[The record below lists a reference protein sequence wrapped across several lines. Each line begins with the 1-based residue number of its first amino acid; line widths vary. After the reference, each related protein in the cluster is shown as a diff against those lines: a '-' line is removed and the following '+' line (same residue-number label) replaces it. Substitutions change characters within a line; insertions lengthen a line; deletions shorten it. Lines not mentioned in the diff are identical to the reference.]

1 MTNIEQFIT
10 GAFFIPYVF
19 FLVMCGV
26 PLFFME
32 ASYGQFSSLSPIS
45 IWRICPLFKGKY
57 LLDRLFITYTVMYM
71 YINIHV
77 SHPSVSK
84 NALIHLPEEGKTVI
98 CVRIHIVFG
107 LLMLPML
114 ITIMHVHTTF
124 VAKYYDK
131 INVKFNLL

>member
-77 SHPSVSK
+77 SHPSVTK
-84 NALIHLPEEGKTVI
+84 HALIQEGKPVI
-98 CVRIHIVFG
+98 CVIIHIVFG
-107 LLMLPML
+107 LLMLPMF

-124 VAKYYDK
+124 VATMIK
-131 INVKFNLL
+131 

>member
-57 LLDRLFITYTVMYM
+57 LLDRLYITYTVMNM

-77 SHPSVSK
+77 SHPSVTK
-84 NALIHLPEEGKTVI
+84 YALIHLPEEGKPVI

-124 VAKYYDK
+124 VATMIK
-131 INVKFNLL
+131 

>member
-1 MTNIEQFIT
+1 MTNIEQLIT

-57 LLDRLFITYTVMYM
+57 LLDRLYITYTVMNM

-77 SHPSVSK
+77 SHPSVTK
-84 NALIHLPEEGKTVI
+84 HALIHLPEEGKTVI
-98 CVRIHIVFG
+98 CVRKHIVFG
-107 LLMLPML
+107 LLMLPMF

-124 VAKYYDK
+124 VATMIK
-131 INVKFNLL
+131 

>member
-77 SHPSVSK
+77 SHPSVTK
-84 NALIHLPEEGKTVI
+84 HALIHLPEEGKTVT

-124 VAKYYDK
+124 VATMIK
-131 INVKFNLL
+131 

>member
-57 LLDRLFITYTVMYM
+57 LLDRLYITYTVMNM

-77 SHPSVSK
+77 SHPCS
-84 NALIHLPEEGKTVI
+84 HPFTRGRKTSNM
-98 CVRIHIVFG
+98 CENTHCFWSFDAS
-107 LLMLPML
+107 
-114 ITIMHVHTTF
+114 HVHHYNACTYNICS
-124 VAKYYDK
+124 YYDK

>member
-57 LLDRLFITYTVMYM
+57 LLDRVYITYTAMNM

-77 SHPSVSK
+77 SHPSVTK
-84 NALIHLPEEGKTVI
+84 HALNHLPEEGKPVI

-107 LLMLPML
+107 LLMLPMF

-124 VAKYYDK
+124 VATMIK
-131 INVKFNLL
+131 